1 MTTTTAAEPTVAS
14 LAEFRST
21 SRAAFESFGAMLL
34 RDMRV
39 LRKQIVPFLMRTIMQ
54 PLLMVFV
61 FAYVFPKIGQGIG
74 GSPESEA
81 LFSTLL
87 APGLIAISCIFQ
99 GIQAVTLPVVM
110 EFGFSR
116 EIEDRVLAP
125 MPVWAIGI
133 EKIVSGAIQSAISAV
148 LVLPFVLWIP
158 STPVHL
164 DIDWP
169 VVVTFTPLIC
179 LLSGAIGLFIGTRAE
194 PRQVPLVFSII
205 VLPMT
210 MLGAAYYP
218 WARLSSIAW
227 LKWAVLANPLVFM
240 SEGMRAGMTAIPH
253 MGLWAVY
260 GAVLGFGTVFAWL
273 GIRGFR
279 MRVLA

>member
-1 MTTTTAAEPTVAS
+1 MTTTAATTTRA
-14 LAEFRST
+14 LAELRST
-21 SRAAFESFGAMLL
+21 KRAGTQSFGALLL

-61 FAYVFPKIGQGIG
+61 FAYVFPKIGQGVG
-74 GSPESEA
+74 GSPESA
-81 LFSTLL
+81 AFFSTLL

-125 MPVWAIGI
+125 LPVWAIGA
-133 EKIVSGAIQSAISAV
+133 EKMVSGAIQAALSAV
-148 LVLPFVLWIP
+148 LVLPFVLWVP

-179 LLSGAIGLFIGTRAE
+179 LLSGAIGLFVGTRAE

-218 WARLSSIAW
+218 WERLSSIAW
-227 LKWAVLANPLVFM
+227 LKWAVLVNPLVFM

-253 MGLWAVY
+253 MKLWVVY
-260 GAVLGFGTVFAWL
+260 AAVLAFGTMFAWL
-273 GIRGFR
+273 GVAGFR
-279 MRVLA
+279 KRVLA

>member
-1 MTTTTAAEPTVAS
+1 MTSTGVPTMAG

-21 SRAAFESFGAMLL
+21 RRAAFQSFGALLL

-39 LRKQIVPFLMRTIMQ
+39 LRKQIIPFLMRTIMQ

-74 GSPESEA
+74 GSPESA
-81 LFSTLL
+81 AFFSTLM

-125 MPVWAIGI
+125 MPVWAIAI
-133 EKIVSGAIQSAISAV
+133 EKVVAGAIQAAISAV
-148 LVLPFVLWIP
+148 LVLPFVLWVP

-164 DIDWP
+164 DVDWP
-169 VVVTFTPLIC
+169 VVLTFTPMIC

-205 VLPMT
+205 VMPMT

-218 WARLSSIAW
+218 WERLSSIAW
-227 LKWAVLANPLVFM
+227 LKWSVLVNPLVFM

-253 MGLWAVY
+253 MALWAVY
-260 GAVLGFGTVFAWL
+260 GAVLGFGAIFTWFGVN
-273 GIRGFR
+273 GFR
-279 MRVLA
+279 KRVLA